1 MGGGGEG
8 RGVWQGEC
16 GGCLGGGESG
26 MIWGVS
32 GWEEFAFGVWEVL
45 RVGRE
50 GGKYGLRGGKE
61 GGVEEKN
68 GWEPGV

>member
-8 RGVWQGEC
+8 RGC
-16 GGCLGGGESG
+16 GKGMWGLEGGGGSR

-61 GGVEEKN
+61 GGVEENN

>member
-1 MGGGGEG
+1 
-8 RGVWQGEC
+8 
-16 GGCLGGGESG
+16 

-32 GWEEFAFGVWEVL
+32 GWEKFAFGVWEVL

-61 GGVEEKN
+61 GGVEEKK

>member
-1 MGGGGEG
+1 VVEG
-8 RGVWQGEC
+8 RGGVRTEGWAVEGR
-16 GGCLGGGESG
+16 GGGSG

-61 GGVEEKN
+61 GGVEEKKC
-68 GWEPGV
+68 WEPGV

>member
-1 MGGGGEG
+1 
-8 RGVWQGEC
+8 VWQGEC